1 MQVWNPPKIYKNVN
15 QVDVFVLTC
24 IDPRFTY
31 FLTWFLNHSKEA
43 RNNYDLFA
51 LAGSSMCADLS
62 TQTPP
67 SGSGLPSTTPWL
79 TTFNNH
85 IALASSLHHI
95 QEVWIFDHLGCGAY
109 KNYLDDDSP
118 EKHIVNMRKMRDH
131 VKTLDS
137 KLIVKLFLMDIDGS
151 IQLIESEGGL
161 QKFTMASY
169 TPQNKWIIM
178 FWTTFALL
186 IGFLKNLF

>member
-1 MQVWNPPKIYKNVN
+1 
-15 QVDVFVLTC
+15 
-24 IDPRFTY
+24 
-31 FLTWFLNHSKEA
+31 
-43 RNNYDLFA
+43 
-51 LAGSSMCADLS
+51 
-62 TQTPP
+62 
-67 SGSGLPSTTPWL
+67 
-79 TTFNNH
+79 
-85 IALASSLHHI
+85 
-95 QEVWIFDHLGCGAY
+95 
-109 KNYLDDDSP
+109 
-118 EKHIVNMRKMRDH
+118 MRKMRDH

-178 FWTTFALL
+178 FWTTISLL

>member
-51 LAGSSMCADLS
+51 LAGSSMCADLT
-62 TQTPP
+62 TQSPP
-67 SGSGLPSTTPWL
+67 SGLPSTTPWL
-79 TTFNNH
+79 TTFDNH
-85 IALASSLHHI
+85 IALASTLHQI

-109 KNYLDDDSP
+109 INYLDDDSP

-137 KLIVKLFLMDIDGS
+137 KLIVKLFLMDVDGS

-178 FWTTFALL
+178 FWTTISLL

>member
-51 LAGSSMCADLS
+51 LAGSSMCADLT
-62 TQTPP
+62 TQSPP
-67 SGSGLPSTTPWL
+67 SGLPSTTPWL
-79 TTFNNH
+79 TTFDNH
-85 IALASSLHHI
+85 IALASSLHQI
-95 QEVWIFDHLGCGAY
+95 QEVWIFDHLNCGAY

-118 EKHIVNMRKMRDH
+118 ETHIVNMRKMRDH

-178 FWTTFALL
+178 FWVTFSIL